1 MVRADTILGLVHLV
15 ANADGEVKE
24 KELELVNKMIQVE
37 SLSDKDASSLLSKFK
52 DKDSGKLFDD
62 CIKDLKK
69 ADRLTQINFLA
80 WLCVIANA
88 DGFMDQEEWALIYR
102 VYHKELNLE
111 TNEVMNRQKEIN
123 RSILNKSNVSFGI
136 KVND

>member
-1 MVRADTILGLVHLV
+1 MVRAETILGLVHLV
-15 ANADGEVKE
+15 VNADGEVKD

-37 SLSDKDASSLLSKFK
+37 SLSHKDASVLLSQFK
-52 DKDSGKLFDD
+52 DKDTSKLFDD

-69 ADRLTQINFLA
+69 ADRVTQINFLA

-111 TNEVMNRQKEIN
+111 TNEVMNRQKDIN
-123 RSILNKSNVSFGI
+123 KTILNKNNVSFGI
-136 KVND
+136 KVNN

>member
-1 MVRADTILGLVHLV
+1 M

-37 SLSDKDASSLLSKFK
+37 SLSDKDASILLSKFK
-52 DKDSGKLFDD
+52 DKDSGKLLDD

-69 ADRLTQINFLA
+69 TDKLTQINFLA

-88 DGFMDQEEWALIYR
+88 DGFMDQEEWALIYK

-123 RSILNKSNVSFGI
+123 RSILNKNNVSFGI

>member
-1 MVRADTILGLVHLV
+1 MVRAETILGLVHLV
-15 ANADGEVKE
+15 VNADGEVKE

-37 SLSDKDASSLLSKFK
+37 SLSDKDASVLLNKFK
-52 DKDSGKLFDD
+52 DKDTSKLFDD
-62 CIKDLKK
+62 CIKDLKMT
-69 ADRLTQINFLA
+69 DRVTQINFLA

-123 RSILNKSNVSFGI
+123 KTILNKNNVSFGI
-136 KVND
+136 KVNN

>member
-37 SLSDKDASSLLSKFK
+37 SLSDKDASILLSKFK

-69 ADRLTQINFLA
+69 ADRVTQINFLA

>member
-1 MVRADTILGLVHLV
+1 MVRAETILGLVHLV
-15 ANADGEVKE
+15 VNADGEVKE

-37 SLSDKDASSLLSKFK
+37 SLSDKDASVLLNKFK
-52 DKDSGKLFDD
+52 DKDTSKLFDD

-69 ADRLTQINFLA
+69 TDKVTQINFLA

-123 RSILNKSNVSFGI
+123 KTILNKNNVSFGI
-136 KVND
+136 KVNN

>member
-37 SLSDKDASSLLSKFK
+37 SLSDKDASILLSKFK

-69 ADRLTQINFLA
+69 VDRVTQINFLA

>member
-37 SLSDKDASSLLSKFK
+37 SLSDKDASILLSKFK
-52 DKDSGKLFDD
+52 DKDSGKLLDD

-69 ADRLTQINFLA
+69 TDKLTQINFLA

-88 DGFMDQEEWALIYR
+88 DGFMDQEEWALIYK

-123 RSILNKSNVSFGI
+123 RSILNKNNVSFGI

>member
-1 MVRADTILGLVHLV
+1 MVRAETILGLVHLV
-15 ANADGEVKE
+15 VNADGEVKE
-24 KELELVNKMIQVE
+24 KELELVNRMIHVE
-37 SLSDKDASSLLSKFK
+37 SLSDKDASDLLNKFK
-52 DKDSGKLFDD
+52 GKDAAKLLDD
-62 CIKDLKK
+62 CIRDLRKTDK
-69 ADRLTQINFLA
+69 VTQINFLA

-88 DGFMDQEEWALIYR
+88 DGFMDQEEWSLIYR

-123 RSILNKSNVSFGI
+123 KTILNKNNVSFGI